1 MTDTKGNPSQ
11 TYNHPLISQIQ
22 QAQDLLGNIFSRKGD
37 EFYANKMQAARK
49 YLRDNNIPLKV
60 DLLK

>member
-1 MTDTKGNPSQ
+1 MTDVNGNPSQ
-11 TYNHPLISQIQ
+11 TYNRPLISQVE
-22 QAQDLLGNIFSRKGD
+22 QARDLLYAGGKRNGD
-37 EFYANKMQAARK
+37 EFYASKMRAARE